1 MTNVTPAL
9 AQIRVIRA
17 AISQLAASLRL
28 WELHLLDRLPA
39 SPKRIKLRPAA
50 AAPAAETP
58 AEETP
63 PAAEETPAAAAAAAE
78 ETPPQTPPQTPPRFK
93 CDECGSAHKSK
104 DLLQY
109 HTAIEHTKKCFKCP
123 LCSFSSPRL
132 GNVYQHAAAKH
143 CKEWLAPFKQTGGK
157 CAHCAKEYKSE
168 PSYKQHCF
176 ICIAAVRTLSPEARE
191 FRTQVM
197 NLKCE

>member
-50 AAPAAETP
+50 AAPAP
-58 AEETP
+58 
-63 PAAEETPAAAAAAAE
+63 AEETPAAAAAAAE
-78 ETPPQTPPQTPPRFK
+78 ETPPRTPPRTPPPFK
-93 CDECGSAHKSK
+93 CDKCGSAHKSK

-176 ICIAAVRTLSPEARE
+176 ICIAALQTLSPEARE
-191 FRTQVM
+191 LRTQVM